1 MTNFTQTFILLSVI
15 LLACSC
21 LKQTESITP
30 IAPVRTMAQL
40 QREAMMNTAI
50 KAAGNNGLSRDA
62 MASLETNQ
70 NDQGLFYLNLKYNLV
85 NLDVYDNAQIPN
97 SFEQIGNSLLK
108 TFAKIFLKL
117 TGERT
122 VEIGD
127 LDLDLSGLNLDF
139 QIVKSLEVKRI
150 FVQYNKDFDES
161 VDNQASFSFIKSL
174 DISKALGTSPHLFSY
189 KKANNNCKYK
199 CLDFSII
206 DGNIFEL
213 VKSSKIIR
221 LRPAL
226 KIASIP
232 EVTELKIDGQIEM
245 RIGLKLPF

>member
-1 MTNFTQTFILLSVI
+1 MLV
-15 LLACSC
+15 ACSC
-21 LKQTESITP
+21 LKQSESITP

-40 QREAMMNTAI
+40 QREAMMNTATR
-50 KAAGNNGLSRDA
+50 AAGNSGLSRDA
-62 MASLETNQ
+62 MATLETSQ

-85 NLDVYDNAQIPN
+85 NLDVYDTAQIPN

-108 TFAKIFLKL
+108 AFAKIFLKL

-122 VEIGD
+122 VEMDD

-139 QIVKSLEVKRI
+139 QIVKSLEVKKI
-150 FVQYNKDFDES
+150 YIQYNKDFDES
-161 VDNQASFSFIKSL
+161 VDNKASFSFIKTF
-174 DISKALGTSPHLFSY
+174 DISKTKGTSPHLFSY
-189 KKANNNCKYK
+189 KKTNNNCKFK
-199 CLDFSII
+199 CLEFSII

-221 LRPAL
+221 LKPAL

-232 EVTELKIDGQIEM
+232 DVTELKIDGHIEL